1 MAWKSLQDKQCSR
14 YHRAFLC
21 QSVLSYYQIFSTYM
35 IYVSNIGEATFI
47 GFFQIET
54 LMVSQFISNQ
64 LICLGLLCIRDLR
77 HCEFSFSFA
86 LGERGLKTQF
96 KLQLCRLIG
105 SAKRHC
111 IGLQRYTVVVNTC
124 FFSEGPEFGS
134 QNDYLA
140 SHNHLLVWFQEI

>member
-1 MAWKSLQDKQCSR
+1 MTWKSFQGKQCSG

-21 QSVLSYYQIFSTYM
+21 YSVLSYYKIFSTFM
-35 IYVSNIGEATFI
+35 IYVSNIGEVTFI
-47 GFFQIET
+47 GYFQIET
-54 LMVSQFISNQ
+54 LMVSQFISTQ

-105 SAKRHC
+105 SAKT
-111 IGLQRYTVVVNTC
+111 GVLKDTVEETLYRAAEIL
-124 FFSEGPEFGS
+124 SG
-134 QNDYLA
+134 YK
-140 SHNHLLVWFQEI
+140 HLLLF